1 MKKIRTIIPAI
12 LCCFVFAAQAQQAG
26 TLAEQLKIMSKETDP
41 HKSVA
46 LMHSI
51 ISNNKLDSIK
61 DAETIDV
68 IKGNVAISFLNKGEY
83 KEFEKYIGMM
93 KNKFNQTSYLNM
105 GATMLANNK
114 KDPEVAERLARQ
126 TLELYN
132 SFKDDPSA
140 RPAEMPVE
148 DWNRFMRFA
157 FFPYSD
163 TYASALYVNG
173 KNKLALEYQEKSF
186 DGPPEEGL
194 PSAVERY
201 AALLVL
207 NGQKEKAYD
216 LLTTLARKG
225 KSTLAMNTLLKKLYT
240 EKKGSDAGFDAYFS
254 ELQQN
259 VQVVL
264 KKELREKMLDK
275 EATGFSLKDLNGKR
289 VSLSDFRGKVVVLD
303 FWATW
308 CVPCMASFPAMK
320 KMVEKHPEVVFLFIA
335 TQEKKENAL
344 TRVKTFITNKKYP
357 FHVLMDEPLPDGKGF
372 KTVSDYKPQ
381 GIPAKVIID
390 GKGRQRFLST
400 GFSTDTE
407 LINELE
413 AMIAI
418 AKEV

>member
-1 MKKIRTIIPAI
+1 MKKIRTIIPTI
-12 LCCFVFAAQAQQAG
+12 LCCFVFAARAQEGG

-51 ISNNKLDSIK
+51 ISNNRLDTVK

-105 GATMLANNK
+105 GATMLANRK
-114 KDPEVAERLARQ
+114 TDPEVAERLARQ

-140 RPAEMPVE
+140 RPAEMPAE

-157 FFPYSD
+157 FFPYCD
-163 TYASALYVNG
+163 TYALALYANG

-201 AALLVL
+201 ATLLAL
-207 NGQKEKAYD
+207 NGQKEKAYG

-264 KKELREKMLDK
+264 KKELQEKMLDK
-275 EATGFSLKDLNGKR
+275 EAADFSLKDLSGKR

-344 TRVKTFITNKKYP
+344 TRVKTFITGKKYP
-357 FHVLMDEPLPDGKGF
+357 FHVLMDEPRTDGKGF

-390 GKGRQRFLST
+390 GKGRQRFLTT